1 MYFETVT
8 RRIICIL
15 VIVLILKADKNR
27 TILPDHVH
35 YNILQYH
42 SKLNYL
48 IL

>member
-8 RRIICIL
+8 PRIIGIL

-35 YNILQYH
+35 YNTLQH
-42 SKLNYL
+42 NSKLNYL